1 MWLNLVERSGAGPC
15 TNIIT
20 PTIICSTTKES
31 QNKASPAQISTLL
44 DLLPV
49 NHHTECISTPQRAT
63 FRRPH
68 FDTNPPRST

>member
-1 MWLNLVERSGAGPC
+1 MAEFGGAEWCGAVYKYHYPA
-15 TNIIT
+15 
-20 PTIICSTTKES
+20 IICSTTKES